1 MLDVNEMLMVT
12 LRPKRRIMATSAEKM
27 ENSLNSNELN
37 HSPSLKDENLFV
49 NTSIIGHLKAD
60 SNAVLNS
67 PYFPVESFPA
77 QLQEIILQTQKC
89 LLFPISYT
97 GTSILY
103 TASVA
108 IGNTHWVQIKK
119 GFQVPCVL
127 YCALVGKVGVAKSHP
142 LKFAIKPLIKRDS
155 NAAKKHGEQ
164 LKAFAAYEMMSK
176 EERKKTNKAEM
187 PVLKKLLMQDFTPES
202 LQNCHSH
209 NLRGLGAY
217 QDELMAWVNNFNR
230 YAKGSAEQ
238 FWLSNQSG
246 TFTDYLRAE
255 KYTRID
261 YSFVSV
267 IGTIQP
273 ELLKA
278 FGEGRIYNGF
288 LDRILFDFPLGLQ
301 KEYWTEDELSDDIF
315 TEYDEILSKLLD
327 LPFSGEPNS
336 ISFELSAKKKL
347 FEWQRTNTDIA
358 NEKRGFEAGICSKYD
373 TIMPRIALI
382 LQMLHDACESKKTT
396 LIELSNVNKAIA
408 LIEYYRE
415 NARRVYIEILG
426 ESFVQKK
433 EKDEN
438 INRVLELHQKG
449 VSMGMIAKEVFGDEK
464 KKPVVQLW
472 IKKYS
477 SF

>member
-1 MLDVNEMLMVT
+1 
-12 LRPKRRIMATSAEKM
+12 MAKDAENK

-37 HSPSLKDENLFV
+37 LSPPAKGDESFV
-49 NTSIIGHLKAD
+49 ILPFVAALKAD
-60 SNAVLNS
+60 CNAAVNS
-67 PYFPVESFPA
+67 KKFPVESFPVP
-77 QLQEIILQTQKC
+77 LQEIILQTQKC

-108 IGNTHWVQIKK
+108 IGNTHWVRIKK

-142 LKFAIKPLIKRDS
+142 LKFAIKPLVKRDS
-155 NAAKKHGEQ
+155 RAAKKHDIQ
-164 LKAFAAYEMMSK
+164 LKAFATYENSSK
-176 EERKKTNKAEM
+176 EEKKNTDKVEN

-267 IGTIQP
+267 MGTIQP

-301 KEYWTEDELSDDIF
+301 KEYWTEDELSDEIF
-315 TEYDEILSKLLD
+315 TQYDEIISKLLD
-327 LPFSGEPNS
+327 LPFNGEPDY
-336 ISFELSAKKKL
+336 ISFEPVAKKRL
-347 FEWQRTNTDIA
+347 FEWQRVNTDIA
-358 NEKRGFEAGICSKYD
+358 NEKKDFEAGLCSKYD
-373 TIMPRIALI
+373 TITPRIALI
-382 LQMLHDACESKKTT
+382 LQMLHDACAGKQTMV
-396 LIELSNVNKAIA
+396 IELSNIEKAIA

-415 NARRVYIEILG
+415 SARRVYVEILG
-426 ESFVQKK
+426 ESFVEKK

-438 INRVLELHQKG
+438 IKRVLELHQKG
-449 VSMGMIAKEVFGDEK
+449 ISQINIAKEIWGDERK
-464 KKPVVQLW
+464 KTLVQLW
-472 IKKYS
+472 IKKYG
-477 SF
+477 

>member
-1 MLDVNEMLMVT
+1 
-12 LRPKRRIMATSAEKM
+12 
-27 ENSLNSNELN
+27 
-37 HSPSLKDENLFV
+37 
-49 NTSIIGHLKAD
+49 
-60 SNAVLNS
+60 
-67 PYFPVESFPA
+67 VESFPV

-108 IGNTHWVQIKK
+108 IGNTHWVRIKK

-142 LKFAIKPLIKRDS
+142 LKFAIKPLVKRDS
-155 NAAKKHGEQ
+155 SAAKKHNTQ
-164 LKAFAAYEMMSK
+164 LKAFAAYENSSK
-176 EERKKTNKAEM
+176 EEKKNTDKVEN

-267 IGTIQP
+267 MGTIQP

-278 FGEGRIYNGF
+278 FGEGRISNGF
-288 LDRILFDFPLGLQ
+288 LDRILFDFPHGLQ
-301 KEYWTEDELSDDIF
+301 KEYWTEDELSDEIF
-315 TEYDEILSKLLD
+315 TQYDEIISKLLD
-327 LPFSGEPNS
+327 LPFNEEPDY
-336 ISFELSAKKKL
+336 ISFEPSAKKRL

-358 NEKRGFEAGICSKYD
+358 NEKKDFEAGLCSKYD
-373 TIMPRIALI
+373 TITPRIALI
-382 LQMLHDACESKKTT
+382 LQMLHDACNGNQTKV
-396 LIELSNVNKAIA
+396 IELSNIDKAIA

-415 NARRVYIEILG
+415 SARRVYIEIIG
-426 ESFVQKK
+426 ESFVEKK

-438 INRVLELHQKG
+438 IKRVLELHQKG
-449 VSMGMIAKEVFGDEK
+449 ISQINIAKEIWGDERK
-464 KKPVVQLW
+464 KTLVQLW
-472 IKKYS
+472 IKKYG
-477 SF
+477 